1 MSYHAEFNVL
11 DLDGRGTVKLEIGEL
26 EVWSYESDGSPI
38 YEYTG
43 KTIESVVLDVTA
55 DSDNEVIEEAA
66 EAALEGLGYTL
77 ADGEDWQYSDVS
89 LYARV
94 VRDQQ

>member
-26 EVWSYESDGSPI
+26 EVWSYASDGSPI
-38 YEYTG
+38 YECTG
-43 KTIESVVLDVTA
+43 KTIESVTLDVTA

-66 EAALEGLGYTL
+66 EAALERLGYTL
-77 ADGEDWQYSDVS
+77 ADGEDWQYADFS

>member
-11 DLDGRGTVKLEIGEL
+11 DLDGRSTVKLEIGEL
-26 EVWSYESDGSPI
+26 EVWSYASDGSPI

-77 ADGEDWQYSDVS
+77 ADGEDWQYTDVS
-89 LYARV
+89 LCALV
-94 VRDQQ
+94 VRDR